1 MGIRKKEAQISI
13 EYMFLIGFATIITI
27 PLIIIYQSF
36 IQDSNDEI
44 ISSQIIQVAK
54 KVIDA
59 AESVYY
65 LGEPSQTTL
74 KVNIPNNVVAVDLEK
89 GSLETGY
96 YEVIFSI
103 STKSGIAEIVQNS
116 AVNIT
121 GSLPIAK
128 GTYTITVK
136 AMTDYVEVS
145 YR

>member
-27 PLIIIYQSF
+27 PLILIYQSF
-36 IQDSNDEI
+36 IQESNDEI
-44 ISSQIIQVAK
+44 ISSQVIQVAK

-74 KVNIPNNVVAVDLEK
+74 KVNIPNNVVAVDLER

-96 YEVIFSI
+96 YEFIFNI
-103 STKSGIAEIVQNS
+103 STKSGIVEIVQNS

-121 GSLPIAK
+121 GSLPINK

-136 AMTDYVEVS
+136 AKSGYVNVS